1 MADIGHILDK
11 PPSTGITYY
20 DETQEDVKVIM
31 PDGNYKSNVIS
42 VETVV
47 RDVKGI
53 HRALIYNVKIRIA
66 KESEDT
72 VFDAV
77 DMEGNVVKVNGG
89 KFTGYELRSNGIFKF
104 LHPDKEDEFEANP
117 GGNKAYANFC
127 RVLGKEPK
135 IVDVE
140 FNGEKISMKE
150 LPSLEESDILGKPV
164 ISVLGRGKP
173 WVSNK
178 DGKTRTP
185 MAVKWFRTWVNGS
198 TLSSSELEGDDLP
211 F

>member
-66 KESEDT
+66 SLKLT
-72 VFDAV
+72 Q
-77 DMEGNVVKVNGG
+77 
-89 KFTGYELRSNGIFKF
+89 
-104 LHPDKEDEFEANP
+104 
-117 GGNKAYANFC
+117 
-127 RVLGKEPK
+127 
-135 IVDVE
+135 VE
-140 FNGEKISMKE
+140 IKLM
-150 LPSLEESDILGKPV
+150 L
-164 ISVLGRGKP
+164 ISVVYL
-173 WVSNK
+173 
-178 DGKTRTP
+178 
-185 MAVKWFRTWVNGS
+185 VKNQR
-198 TLSSSELEGDDLP
+198 
-211 F
+211 

>member
-11 PPSTGITYY
+11 PPSTGVTYF
-20 DETQEDVKVIM
+20 DEEQENIKVIM

-47 RDVKGI
+47 RDIKGI
-53 HRALIYNVKIRIA
+53 HRALIYNVKIKIA

-77 DMEGNVVKVNGG
+77 DMEGNIVKVNGG
-89 KFTGYELRSNGIFKF
+89 QFTGYELRSVGIFKF

-135 IVDVE
+135 LVE
-140 FNGEKISMKE
+140 VEYNGEKISMKE
-150 LPSLEESDILGKPV
+150 LPSLEESDIIGKPV
-164 ISVLGRGKP
+164 IAVVSRGKP
-173 WVSNK
+173 WVSSQ

-185 MAVKWFRTWVNGS
+185 LTVKWFRTWAEGS
-198 TLSSSELEGDDLP
+198 TLTTSELNSDDLP